1 MRSSLPTSL
10 LAATALIGAGLL
22 TAPGAA
28 AGSSVDPST
37 LSPPPPP
44 GATCQQDGRFVL
56 CNTFVNEDPAG
67 EQFDELPCGWL
78 YVNGPDRRLGTRW
91 YEAGVL
97 VRRLV
102 RQDVDQTLSLSPDGS
117 GPTLKVTAHD
127 SWWGLADG
135 ALAFHG
141 NGVTISAP
149 GAGVLA
155 HIAGYDDLDGNHHGV
170 LRWLDDP
177 ATAAAACTALT

>member
-1 MRSSLPTSL
+1 
-10 LAATALIGAGLL
+10 
-22 TAPGAA
+22 
-28 AGSSVDPST
+28 
-37 LSPPPPP
+37 
-44 GATCQQDGRFVL
+44 
-56 CNTFVNEDPAG
+56 
-67 EQFDELPCGWL
+67 
-78 YVNGPDRRLGTRW
+78 
-91 YEAGVL
+91 VL

-155 HIAGYDDLDGNHHGV
+155 HIAGYDDLDGDHHGV

-177 ATAAAACTALT
+177 ATAAAACAALT